1 MRASRLR
8 LLLVPAALLGLSAIL
23 VLARHVR
30 RSTISARVAPAYI
43 EPSPI
48 FMLNGGRIFDA
59 VLRGDWT
66 RDDNVSVW
74 FIGLPH
80 PALRW
85 EWETFHCRRAYLLE
99 RPSIG
104 LHRLGH
110 MRCDSE
116 QPHVP
121 VAGGEPCT
129 GLLASATSQAR

>member
-8 LLLVPAALLGLSAIL
+8 LLLVPAVLLGLSAIL

-30 RSTISARVAPAYI
+30 LSTISARVAPAYI
-43 EPSPI
+43 EPTPV

-59 VLRGDWT
+59 VIRGDWT

-85 EWETFHCRRAYLLE
+85 EWETFHCRSAHT
-99 RPSIG
+99 
-104 LHRLGH
+104 LH
-110 MRCDSE
+110 C
-116 QPHVP
+116 V
-121 VAGGEPCT
+121 
-129 GLLASATSQAR
+129 